1 MSVCGNF
8 KIKIIID
15 NSIVL
20 FFLIYL
26 RGLFF
31 FSNMEKKKKKRE
43 IMPVKTVTS
52 PSSAP
57 QVTFRQPAVC
67 QMKMGCRL
75 YTIHMK
81 PNLNYYKVI
90 DI

>member
-1 MSVCGNF
+1 
-8 KIKIIID
+8 
-15 NSIVL
+15 
-20 FFLIYL
+20 
-26 RGLFF
+26 
-31 FSNMEKKKKKRE
+31 
-43 IMPVKTVTS
+43 MPVKTVTS